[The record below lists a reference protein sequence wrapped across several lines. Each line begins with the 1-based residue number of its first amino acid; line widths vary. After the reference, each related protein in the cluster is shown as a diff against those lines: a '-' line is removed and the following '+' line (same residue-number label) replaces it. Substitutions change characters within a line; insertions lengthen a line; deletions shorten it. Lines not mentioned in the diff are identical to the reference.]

1 MRHLPSD
8 PSPHAPSLYAATAIG
23 ATLRPALDGDTTVD
37 VLVIGAGLTGLSAAL
52 ALAEA
57 GRSVLV
63 VEANCVGWG
72 ASGRN
77 GGQLHSGQRLD
88 IAALETLYGRDQ
100 ARALNDLA
108 EEAKRH
114 VHTLIARHAIACD
127 WRPGLIHAVHKPRYV
142 EPARR
147 EVDHL
152 RRDYGAEQ
160 LSFLDRAETAAALGT
175 DAYLAATR
183 DGDAGHL
190 HPLNF
195 TLGLA
200 RAAETAGAR
209 IVEATKVTRLIP
221 GGAETT
227 TGTIRARE
235 VLVAANAYL
244 DGLEPET
251 DRHLMPLNNFI
262 LATEPAP
269 ERLAALI
276 PGGEAIADSRF
287 VIYYWRPTP
296 DGRLVFGGGENYSPH
311 FPADIAAFVRRHML
325 KVYPG
330 LADLRIDYAW
340 GGALAV
346 TVTRMPFIRR
356 LRPGLYSAAGY
367 SGHGLAIATLAGRLV
382 AEAIGGDSGRFDI
395 MARIP
400 ATPFPGGRRLRHPL
414 QVAAM
419 LWYALV
425 DRL

>member
-1 MRHLPSD
+1 MRHLPAQ
-8 PSPHAPSLYAATAIG
+8 PSPHAPSLYAATAVD
-23 ATLRPALDGDTTVD
+23 AAPRPALTGDATVD
-37 VLVIGAGLTGLSAAL
+37 VLIIGAGLTGLAAAL

-63 VEANCVGWG
+63 VEANRIGWG

-77 GGQLHSGQRLD
+77 GGQLHSGQRQDVTTLEARYGHD
-88 IAALETLYGRDQ
+88 AAH
-100 ARALNDLA
+100 ALFDLA
-108 EEAKRH
+108 EAAKRH
-114 VHTLIARHAIACD
+114 VRAVIERHAIACD

-142 EPARR
+142 APTER
-147 EVDHL
+147 EVEHL
-152 RRDYGAEQ
+152 RRHYGVNDVT
-160 LSFLDRAETAAALGT
+160 FLDRLALSAAIGT
-175 DAYLAATR
+175 DQYLAGLR
-183 DGDAGHL
+183 DGGAGHL

-200 RAAETAGAR
+200 RAAEAAGAR
-209 IVEATKVTRLIP
+209 IVEATRVTRLIP

-227 TGTIRARE
+227 TGTIRASE
-235 VLVAANAYL
+235 TLVAANAYL

-262 LATEPAP
+262 LATAPAP
-269 ERLAALI
+269 DRLAALI
-276 PGGEAIADSRF
+276 PGGEAVADSRF
-287 VIYYWRPTP
+287 VIYYWRPTA

-311 FPADIAAFVRRHML
+311 FPEDVAGFVRRHML
-325 KVYPG
+325 RVYPG
-330 LADLRIDYAW
+330 LADLPIDYAW

-382 AEAIGGDSGRFDI
+382 AEAILGDSARFDI
-395 MARIP
+395 MAKVP